1 VFIRVFVA
9 KYLPLNPLRKVTRF
23 LLTGLIILLGS
34 LFFLYPQIF
43 YCELIAFSNFK
54 SSDKKVY
61 FSPDINRNKYK
72 TLQSTIALAE
82 ARVDSFYR
90 GKKSDPKIIICQT
103 PQQYQKY
110 CSSTEG
116 AGCSIGTPWGSSYV
130 ILNAQGMNTDVIAHE
145 MSHIELLKRI
155 GWWRTT
161 NDIPQWFNEGLALM
175 LDRRFVSETAP
186 RDRYRAYRYEWR
198 YYTRNGRDLL
208 LLKDISTMREF
219 FHGDQRHVM
228 TAYMTAGMEVSYW
241 LLLRRD
247 AGLQQFIGKM
257 RAGTPFMEAYG
268 PMNPHHFKDSKK
280 ISE

>member
-175 LDRRFVSETAP
+175 LDRRFVSETA
-186 RDRYRAYRYEWR
+186 RTGTSGATTRA
-198 YYTRNGRDLL
+198 TAATCCCSKTFPPCANF
-208 LLKDISTMREF
+208 STA
-219 FHGDQRHVM
+219 
-228 TAYMTAGMEVSYW
+228 T
-241 LLLRRD
+241 
-247 AGLQQFIGKM
+247 K
-257 RAGTPFMEAYG
+257 GT
-268 PMNPHHFKDSKK
+268 S
-280 ISE
+280 

>member
-1 VFIRVFVA
+1 MPSWQKIISLLNLRRKLIRF
-9 KYLPLNPLRKVTRF
+9 F
-23 LLTGLIILLGS
+23 LTGFIILLGS

-43 YCELIAFSNFK
+43 YCELIAFSDFQ

-61 FSPDINRNKYK
+61 FSPDIKSTQYK
-72 TLQSTIALAE
+72 KLQGIVAQAE
-82 ARVDSFYR
+82 ARVDSFYN
-90 GKKSDPKIIICQT
+90 GKISNPKIIICQT
-103 PQQYQKY
+103 QQQYQKY

-130 ILNAQGMNTDVIAHE
+130 ILSAQGMNTDVIAHE

-175 LDRRFVSETAP
+175 LDRRFVREIAP

-219 FHGDQRHVM
+219 FGGGQRHVM
-228 TAYMTAGMEVSYW
+228 SAYMTAGMEVSYW
-241 LLLRRD
+241 LLLRRE
-247 AGLQQFIGKM
+247 AGLQRFITKM
-257 RAGTPFMEAYG
+257 QSGTSFEEAYG

>member
-1 VFIRVFVA
+1 MS
-9 KYLPLNPLRKVTRF
+9 PLRKVTRL
-23 LLTGLIILLGS
+23 LLTGLIVLAGS

-54 SSDKKVY
+54 STDKKVY
-61 FSPDINRNKYK
+61 FSPDIKSNKYK
-72 TLQSTIALAE
+72 ELKSIIAEAE
-82 ARVDSFYR
+82 ARVDSFYQ
-90 GKKSDPKIIICQT
+90 GKKSSPKIIICQT

-116 AGCSIGTPWGSSYV
+116 AGCSIGTPWGSAYV

-161 NDIPQWFNEGLALM
+161 NDVPQWFNEGLALM
-175 LDRRFVSETAP
+175 LDRRFVVETSP

-219 FHGDQRHVM
+219 FRGDQKHVM

-241 LLLRRD
+241 LLLRRE
-247 AGLQQFIGKM
+247 AGLQRFIKKM
-257 RAGTPFMEAYG
+257 QDGIPFEEAYG

>member
-1 VFIRVFVA
+1 M
-9 KYLPLNPLRKVTRF
+9 NQLRKVTKF
-23 LLTGLIILLGS
+23 LLTGLIVLAGS

-43 YCELIAFSNFK
+43 YCEFIAFSNFK
-54 SSDKKVY
+54 SGDKKVY
-61 FSPDINRNKYK
+61 FSPDISLKK
-72 TLQSTIALAE
+72 HKILKSTIAFAE
-82 ARVDSFYR
+82 ARIDSFYQ
-90 GKKSDPKIIICQT
+90 GKKSSPKIIVCQT
-103 PQQYQKY
+103 AQQYRKY

-130 ILNAQGMNTDVIAHE
+130 ILNAQGMDTDVIAHE
-145 MSHIELLKRI
+145 MSHIELLKRV

-175 LDRRFVSETAP
+175 LDRRFVSETGP

-208 LLKDISTMREF
+208 LLKDMSTMREF
-219 FHGDQRHVM
+219 FGGDQKHVM

-241 LLLRRD
+241 LLLRRES
-247 AGLQQFIGKM
+247 GLQRFMVAM
-257 RAGTPFMEAYG
+257 RDGASFEEAYG
-268 PMNPHHFKDSKK
+268 PVNPHHFKDSKK

>member
-1 VFIRVFVA
+1 L
-9 KYLPLNPLRKVTRF
+9 KPSPLRKVTKII
-23 LLTGLIILLGS
+23 LTGLLVLLGS

-43 YCELIAFSNFK
+43 YCELIAFSGFK
-54 SSDKKVY
+54 SDNEKVY
-61 FSPDINRNKYK
+61 FSPEIPKTRYK
-72 TLQSTIALAE
+72 KLKSVVSLAE
-82 ARVDSFYR
+82 ARVDSFYK
-90 GKKSDPKIIICQT
+90 GKQSNPKIIICQT
-103 PQQYQKY
+103 AQQYQKY
-110 CSSTEG
+110 CSSNEG

-130 ILNAQGMNTDVIAHE
+130 ILNAQGINIDVLAHE
-145 MSHIELLKRI
+145 MGHIELLRRT

-175 LDRRFVSETAP
+175 LDRRFIRDTSP

-198 YYTRNGRDLL
+198 YYTRNGSDLL

-219 FHGDQRHVM
+219 FQGDQKHVM

-241 LLLRRD
+241 LLLRKD
-247 AGLQQFIGKM
+247 AGLQRFISDMQSG
-257 RAGTPFMEAYG
+257 ASFEEAYG